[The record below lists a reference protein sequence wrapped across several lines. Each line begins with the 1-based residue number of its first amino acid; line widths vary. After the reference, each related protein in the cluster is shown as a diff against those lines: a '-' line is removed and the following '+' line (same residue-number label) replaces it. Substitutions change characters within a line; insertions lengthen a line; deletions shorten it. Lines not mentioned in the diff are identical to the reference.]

1 MSAQFQIQSP
11 GILSLLQDA
20 GRYGQHTIG
29 LTNGGPMDP
38 LAYKW
43 ANRLLGNSDNATVIE
58 TTVGGLSLIS
68 HVNTQVAITGAKVSV
83 KINGIPQAQWQT
95 LAIAKNDVLEL
106 GYATQGCRIY
116 IAVKGG
122 FQVDKQFS
130 STSTVMREGVG
141 GLSGKPLQKGDVIYV
156 LDNTDDLANKTN
168 RFLKLPEN
176 KQPKY
181 SNDITLRVIPGYQE
195 HEFSRHDQRMF
206 FYHEYTVSDLCD
218 RMGYRLSGEK
228 VNCNIQGILSE
239 GIALG
244 AIQIPKDGQPI
255 ILMNDRQTI
264 GGYPKIG
271 SVLSLDLAKL
281 AQLTQ
286 GGKVRF
292 EPITIDHAHSLLLL
306 AQHQFENTFLE
317 TIKVEPIKVDPINA
331 KSGQS
336 I

>member
-38 LAYKW
+38 MAYKW

-68 HVNTQVAITGAKVSV
+68 HVNTQVAVTGAIVSV
-83 KINGIPQAQWQT
+83 KINGAPQPQWQT
-95 LAIAKNDVLEL
+95 LVIAKNDVLEL
-106 GYATQGCRIY
+106 GFATQGCRIY
-116 IAVKGG
+116 LAVKDG
-122 FQVDKQFS
+122 FQVDTQFS

-141 GLSGKPLQKGDVIYV
+141 GLTGKALTKGDVIPV
-156 LDNTDDLANKTN
+156 LDRDASERISL
-168 RFLKLPEN
+168 LKLPEN
-176 KQPKY
+176 QQPEY
-181 SNDITLRVIPGYQE
+181 LNAVTLRVIPGYQE
-195 HEFSRHDQRMF
+195 HAFSRHDQRMF

-228 VNCNIQGILSE
+228 VNCNVQGILSE

-271 SVLSLDLAKL
+271 SVLSLDLAKV

-292 EPITIDHAHSLLLL
+292 EPITIDHAHNLLLL
-306 AQHQFENTFLE
+306 AQHKFENAVLE
-317 TIKVEPIKVDPINA
+317 IIKPAQHINT

-336 I
+336 K

>member
-38 LAYKW
+38 MAYKW

-68 HVNTQVAITGAKVSV
+68 HVNTQVAVTGANVSV
-83 KINGIPQAQWQT
+83 KINGAPQPQWQT

-106 GYATQGCRIY
+106 GFATQGCRIY
-116 IAVKGG
+116 LAVKDG
-122 FQVDKQFS
+122 FQVDTQFS

-141 GLSGKPLQKGDVIYV
+141 GLTGKALTKGDVIPV
-156 LDNTDDLANKTN
+156 LDRDASERISL
-168 RFLKLPEN
+168 LKLPEN
-176 KQPKY
+176 QQPEY
-181 SNDITLRVIPGYQE
+181 LNAVTLRVIPGYQE
-195 HEFSRHDQRMF
+195 HAFSRHDQRMF

-228 VNCNIQGILSE
+228 VNCNVQGILSE

-292 EPITIDHAHSLLLL
+292 EPITMDHAHNLLLL
-306 AQHQFENTFLE
+306 AQHKFENTVLE
-317 TIKVEPIKVDPINA
+317 IIKPEQHINT

-336 I
+336 K

>member
-38 LAYKW
+38 IAYKW

-68 HVNTQVAITGAKVSV
+68 HVNTQVAVTGANVSV
-83 KINGIPQAQWQT
+83 KINGAPQPQWQT

-106 GYATQGCRIY
+106 GFATQGCRIY
-116 IAVKGG
+116 LAVKDG
-122 FQVDKQFS
+122 FQVDTQFS

-141 GLSGKPLQKGDVIYV
+141 GLTGKALTKGDVIHV
-156 LDNTDDLANKTN
+156 LDRDASERVGL
-168 RFLKLPEN
+168 LKLPE
-176 KQPKY
+176 KQQPEY
-181 SNDITLRVIPGYQE
+181 LNAITLRVIPGYQE
-195 HEFSRHDQRMF
+195 HAFSRHDQRMF

-228 VNCNIQGILSE
+228 VNCNIEGILSE

-271 SVLSLDLAKL
+271 SVLSLDLAKV

-292 EPITIDHAHSLLLL
+292 EPITIDHAHNLLLL
-306 AQHQFENTFLE
+306 AQHKFENAVLE
-317 TIKVEPIKVDPINA
+317 IIKPEQHINT

-336 I
+336 K